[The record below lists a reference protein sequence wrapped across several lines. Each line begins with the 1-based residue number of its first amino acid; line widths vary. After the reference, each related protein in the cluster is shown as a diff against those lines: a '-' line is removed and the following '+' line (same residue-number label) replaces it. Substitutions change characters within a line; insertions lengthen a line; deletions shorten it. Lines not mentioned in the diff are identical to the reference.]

1 MLAFKMQTN
10 KTQIY
15 SHKDL
20 IVWQKGIDLA
30 IIIYKL
36 TSKFPPEEKFGLINQ
51 MRRAAVSISSNIA
64 EGRSRSTRKDFAQF
78 LHIALGSVSELETQ
92 LEIAKRL
99 EYGGKVD
106 YNETVATLQEVSKM
120 LASIIASLK
129 AKT

>member
-1 MLAFKMQTN
+1 MQTN
-10 KTQIY
+10 KTKIY

-36 TSKFPPEEKFGLINQ
+36 TSKFPSEEKFGLINQ

-78 LHIALGSVSELETQ
+78 LHIALGSISELETQ

-99 EYGGKVD
+99 EYGEKVD

-120 LASIIASLK
+120 LVSIIASLK

>member
-1 MLAFKMQTN
+1 MQTN
-10 KTQIY
+10 KTKIY

-36 TSKFPPEEKFGLINQ
+36 TSKFPSEEKFGLINQ

-99 EYGGKVD
+99 EYGEKVD
-106 YNETVATLQEVSKM
+106 YNEIVAALQEVSKM
-120 LASIIASLK
+120 LVAIIASLK